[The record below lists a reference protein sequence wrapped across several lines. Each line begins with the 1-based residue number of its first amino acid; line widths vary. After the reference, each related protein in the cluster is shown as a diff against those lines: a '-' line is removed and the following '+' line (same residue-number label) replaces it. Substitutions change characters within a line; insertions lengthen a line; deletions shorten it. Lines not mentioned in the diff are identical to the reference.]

1 MTIRHPRK
9 PMDKVYTGLL
19 SCTVRARISGTPG
32 KMVICAQRRHGSG
45 RARVESRTGRRPRSR
60 LGRRLVFEYIRE
72 RAKVCARIVVAIH
85 GIVLKGEFGRRPH
98 RRCVDHH
105 NERFRGVFVSQ
116 EDATVRLAAS
126 ADRRVDRASVDR
138 LLVGYEARLYNYRDM
153 KRSEVVCVH
162 V

>member
-1 MTIRHPRK
+1 
-9 PMDKVYTGLL
+9 
-19 SCTVRARISGTPG
+19 
-32 KMVICAQRRHGSG
+32 
-45 RARVESRTGRRPRSR
+45 
-60 LGRRLVFEYIRE
+60 
-72 RAKVCARIVVAIH
+72 
-85 GIVLKGEFGRRPH
+85 
-98 RRCVDHH
+98 
-105 NERFRGVFVSQ
+105 VFVSQ

>member
-1 MTIRHPRK
+1 MTIRHPWK
-9 PMDKVYTGLL
+9 AMDKVYTGLL
-19 SCTVRARISGTPG
+19 PCTVRICIAGAPS
-32 KMVICAQRRHGSG
+32 KMIICAQRRHGSR

-105 NERFRGVFVSQ
+105 SESFRGVSVSQ

-138 LLVGYEARLYNYRDM
+138 LLVGYGARLYNYRDL
-153 KRSEVVCVH
+153 KRSEVGCVH